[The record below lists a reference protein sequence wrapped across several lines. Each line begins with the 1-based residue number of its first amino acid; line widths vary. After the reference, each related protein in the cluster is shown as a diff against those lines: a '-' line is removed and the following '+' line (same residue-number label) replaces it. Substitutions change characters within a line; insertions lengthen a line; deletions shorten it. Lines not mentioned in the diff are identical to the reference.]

1 MWQAFAHMLSA
12 NPSQGWDIARQ
23 VGLASATAGEPEA
36 NPDPASRSRWEDL
49 APIAAQ
55 RVAEVTGIDV
65 TSANVD
71 VLNRSAWVVRALDA
85 YRPILEKIDL
95 TASAASDS
103 TEPGAGG
110 GIGESIGGEDFD
122 GLDAFAKAMEPLM
135 KLLGPT
141 LMAAQAGAVVGQLAR
156 AALGGYDVAAPWG
169 EGAGVTVIEA
179 NVASFIDDW
188 SLEANDARM
197 WVLIEQFVSHAVLSR
212 PHIQQE
218 LLELL
223 QQRAATLRLDGAG
236 LESQFGGIDMSDPGS
251 ISLSALEPSALLVRG
266 SQPDSYPEKRLDSL
280 LVALVGYI
288 DYVRAGVA
296 HRVLGAKAGALGEAS
311 RRRVVA
317 ATAADRLAA
326 LLLGVDNDRE
336 LHDRGARWVAG
347 VVERGGL
354 ESLNRLWNSPRELP
368 TPAEIEAPGLWLA
381 RIDLPDD
388 TGSSAPESP
397 ADLDNPPSDSDDI
410 AGS

>member
-1 MWQAFAHMLSA
+1 
-12 NPSQGWDIARQ
+12 
-23 VGLASATAGEPEA
+23 
-36 NPDPASRSRWEDL
+36 
-49 APIAAQ
+49 
-55 RVAEVTGIDV
+55 
-65 TSANVD
+65 
-71 VLNRSAWVVRALDA
+71 
-85 YRPILEKIDL
+85 
-95 TASAASDS
+95 
-103 TEPGAGG
+103 
-110 GIGESIGGEDFD
+110 
-122 GLDAFAKAMEPLM
+122 
-135 KLLGPT
+135 
-141 LMAAQAGAVVGQLAR
+141 
-156 AALGGYDVAAPWG
+156 
-169 EGAGVTVIEA
+169 
-179 NVASFIDDW
+179 
-188 SLEANDARM
+188 
-197 WVLIEQFVSHAVLSR
+197 
-212 PHIQQE
+212 
-218 LLELL
+218 
-223 QQRAATLRLDGAG
+223 
-236 LESQFGGIDMSDPGS
+236 
-251 ISLSALEPSALLVRG
+251 
-266 SQPDSYPEKRLDSL
+266 
-280 LVALVGYI
+280 VALVGYI